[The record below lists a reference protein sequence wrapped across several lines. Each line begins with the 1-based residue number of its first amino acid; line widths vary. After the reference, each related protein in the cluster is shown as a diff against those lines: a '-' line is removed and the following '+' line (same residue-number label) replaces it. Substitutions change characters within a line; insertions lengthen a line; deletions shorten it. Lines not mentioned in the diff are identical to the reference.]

1 VGENVI
7 FSGLRLATQPGR
19 VMTPRPASEH
29 LVARALELV
38 GDRPARV
45 VDVGTGSGAIAI
57 AIAEAAPEAEVW
69 ATDTSRSA
77 VELARRNARRH
88 GLDDRVSVRHGDLL
102 EPVPGPVDVI
112 VANLPYLP
120 RASALQHADLAGEPT
135 AAVFAAGDGLEPYR
149 RLVAAS
155 AERLTDN
162 GVLIFQ
168 LHRRAVVAARSELA
182 AVRRALDS
190 RAGVP
195 IAGHVPDFARAA
207 A

>member
-1 VGENVI
+1 VGQNVI
-7 FSGLRLATQPGR
+7 FSGLHLATQPGR
-19 VMTPRPASEH
+19 VMTPRPASEQ
-29 LVARALELV
+29 LVACALELV

-57 AIAEAAPEAEVW
+57 AAAAPEAEVW

-77 VELARRNARRH
+77 VALARRNARRH
-88 GLDDRVSVRHGDLL
+88 GLQDRVSVRHGDLL

-112 VANLPYLP
+112 VANLPYLS
-120 RASALQHADLAGEPT
+120 RASALQNTDLAAEPT
-135 AAVFAAGDGLEPYR
+135 GAVFADSDGLEPYR

-168 LHRRAVVAARSELA
+168 LHRRAVVAGRSELA
-182 AVRRALDS
+182 AVRQALDR

-195 IAGHVPDFARAA
+195 IAAYVPDVGRAA